1 MTTRIK
7 ICGITN
13 LDDAKKVVELGAH
26 AIGFVFADSPRKIEP
41 LFAREISQAIP
52 PFISKIGVFVNEEIK
67 TIKEIYDN
75 CFLDAVQL
83 HGNEDSQYISALSI
97 PCIKA
102 FKVSGNEVIKQIE
115 EFSLP
120 YFLLDSF
127 DKKLSGGTGQSFDW
141 QIAKDAAKY
150 GKIILSGGLN
160 PENIKEAL
168 ETVNPYA
175 VDISSGVEKSP
186 GKKDVKKMESVINEV
201 HRWNSRIN

>member
-13 LDDAKKVVELGAH
+13 LDDAKKVAELGAH

-41 LFAREISQAIP
+41 SVARDISNMLP
-52 PFISKIGVFVNEEIK
+52 PLISKIGVFVNEEIK
-67 TIKEIYDN
+67 TIKEIYDY

-83 HGNEDSQYISALSI
+83 HGDEDLRYIDSLSI
-97 PCIKA
+97 PFIKA

-115 EFSLP
+115 EFGLS

-127 DKKLSGGTGQSFDW
+127 DKKLSGGTGNKFDW

-186 GKKDVKKMESVINEV
+186 GIKDYQKMESVINEV
-201 HRWNSRIN
+201 HRWNSRTN

>member
-26 AIGFVFADSPRKIEP
+26 AIGFVFAESPRKIEP
-41 LFAREISQAIP
+41 SVAREISNLLP

-67 TIKEIYDN
+67 TIKEMYDY

-83 HGNEDSQYISALSI
+83 HGDEDSQYINALSL
-97 PCIKA
+97 PFIKA

-115 EFSLP
+115 KFGLP
-120 YFLLDSF
+120 YFLLDAF
-127 DKKLSGGTGQSFDW
+127 DKNLSGGTGKKFDW
-141 QIAKDAAKY
+141 QIAIEASKLGD
-150 GKIILSGGLN
+150 IILSGGLN
-160 PENIKEAL
+160 QANIREAL

-175 VDISSGVEKSP
+175 VDVSSGVEKSP
-186 GKKDVKKMESVINEV
+186 GKKDFQKMESVINEV